1 MISNRRH
8 WLKKI
13 GIGVAGIGLANF
25 NSFASPVEQVC
36 IITPNKDPVNRIGI
50 TTPTL

>member
-1 MISNRRH
+1 MISDRRH

-25 NSFASPVEQVC
+25 NSFASPVESEVAFTKSKANNLLT
-36 IITPNKDPVNRIGI
+36 ITFWS
-50 TTPTL
+50 